1 MVRISTEEYADLI
14 RAQHALEMI
23 VRQKEKFVYPFEME
37 LFDCIA
43 GVGAPSAKARE
54 SEIDK
59 IASNTA
65 KVETPEDQIE
75 EVWGNK

>member
-14 RAQHALEMI
+14 RAKHALEMI
-23 VRQKEKFVYPFEME
+23 VRQKEEFVYPFQMKM
-37 LFDCIA
+37 FDCIA
-43 GVGAPSAKARE
+43 GVDAPSAKARE